1 MKGRYLLVAV
11 GILCAGLMGVPALA
25 THDGSDPDPRVE
37 CTCETT
43 PEEACTQGG
52 HLVSLLDFHIDQFE
66 GSSVWTYEVCNM
78 LGVPESPCPVV
89 VDPLGWIDMAL
100 PKIGE
105 CLTAEQQVDLV
116 QVGGFDQA
124 QLDCSMVI
132 DDPLCG
138 IRPQDVVPT
147 DRIPQCR
154 VVSPSNL
161 DPGECVQMELQI
173 AGEMPTLG
181 AGFDL
186 AFVNETES
194 PDCARE
200 CIVGPSCHPCTPP
213 PDGECLTRTIGFWG
227 NHPHITQL
235 YKPVTVCGIT
245 LDSIAAGQC
254 DSLSEA
260 LCTSGKDNKNKQY
273 LSLVSQ
279 LTAAKLNLNATAAGG
294 GACGTEI
301 GARIAECELLCGA
314 GGRVISNS
322 GCVEDLAAFNE
333 SQDTVGSTE
342 PPFDRPGPAQNTEC
356 KAARGNGI
364 AIGKKGCAP

>member
-1 MKGRYLLVAV
+1 MRGRYLLVAV

-25 THDGSDPDPRVE
+25 QSDPDPRIE

-43 PEEACTQGG
+43 PGEICTQGG
-52 HLVSLLDFHIDQFE
+52 HLVSLLDFQINQLE
-66 GSSVWTYEVCNM
+66 GTSVWTYEICNM

-89 VDPLGWIDMAL
+89 VDPLGWIDFGL

-105 CLTAEQQVDLV
+105 CLTAEQEIVIV

-124 QLDCSMVI
+124 QLDCSIVP
-132 DDPLCG
+132 DDIVCG
-138 IRPQDVVPT
+138 IRPQDTFPT

-161 DPGECVQMELQI
+161 DPGECVQMELSI

-186 AFVNETES
+186 AFVNETAS

-200 CIVGPSCHPCTPP
+200 CIVGPSCSPCTPP
-213 PDGECLTRTIGFWG
+213 DDGECLTRTIGFWG
-227 NHPHITQL
+227 NHPH
-235 YKPVTVCGIT
+235 
-245 LDSIAAGQC
+245 
-254 DSLSEA
+254 
-260 LCTSGKDNKNKQY
+260 TSGKDNKNKQY
-273 LSLVSQ
+273 LSLVRQ
-279 LTAAKLNLNATAAGG
+279 LTAAKLNLNASAALD
-294 GACGTEI
+294 GACGPGI
-301 GARIAECELLCGA
+301 DARIAECEALFCGA

-322 GCVEDLAAFNE
+322 GCIEDLTDFNE

-364 AIGKKGCAP
+364 AIGKRGCAP